1 MWSNRWTWCIPLA
14 NTFVFSMRV
23 RNPAI
28 VRNVSPY
35 VRKTRLRITVFYEKC
50 KHPTF
55 AAWRQ
60 RAAFV
65 LQRYRWTRHSLPV
78 EPKLINTY
86 CHNRGA
92 YVTSPIVIQIQLIN
106 PSNEALAY
114 SASLLLKEAHLCVQ
128 TWEWWWVQFL
138 SRCLSKRKQSVLT
151 SQDGWGLIREWS
163 KMMSENNIFPPN
175 YFVHWSEQ

>member
-1 MWSNRWTWCIPLA
+1 MQA
-14 NTFVFSMRV
+14 
-23 RNPAI
+23 RNPVI
-28 VRNVSPY
+28 VRNMSPY
-35 VRKTRLRITVFYEKC
+35 VRKTRLRITVFHEKC

-65 LQRYRWTRHSLPV
+65 RQRYRWTQHSLAV

-106 PSNEALAY
+106 PSNEVLAE
-114 SASLLLKEAHLCVQ
+114 SVRLLLKEAHLYVQ
-128 TWEWWWVQFL
+128 T
-138 SRCLSKRKQSVLT
+138 
-151 SQDGWGLIREWS
+151 
-163 KMMSENNIFPPN
+163 
-175 YFVHWSEQ
+175 